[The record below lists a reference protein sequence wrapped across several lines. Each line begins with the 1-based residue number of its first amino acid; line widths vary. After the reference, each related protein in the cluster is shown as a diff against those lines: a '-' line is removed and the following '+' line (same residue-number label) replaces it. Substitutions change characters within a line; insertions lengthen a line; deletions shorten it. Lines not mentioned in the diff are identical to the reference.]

1 MMAMITPSY
10 EGYAESVS
18 TLKFA
23 TRAKKIKNE
32 AWINED
38 VDHKALLRK
47 YENELK
53 KLRKQLSEK
62 NNEMMY
68 KEELLRLE
76 QDKRESEENKET
88 AIIALESKYKEYLQ
102 EKEVQIKQL
111 TSQLLVG
118 GQIIEDTPQFRSAL
132 ETKHKIIREE
142 YDEKLLEIEKER
154 QMIEADKAQVDRYK
168 QLLLK
173 QRDIM
178 LALTARINER
188 DDTIIQLQE
197 ELDAIEHMNKN
208 NEINLNQSNNKIYKL
223 IKLLKEK
230 GVPDSEIDTDSEDEY
245 FRDQRNQQHALAG
258 FMPNDLFCFGKN
270 SDKEAMMN
278 LMTSDEIIEELQKI
292 AYQSNGLQK
301 RLIPDDKE
309 NQYQLAK
316 VQQLESRLKEVTKE
330 NETLIDELQDK
341 KFEVYKFKNTTQ
353 TARDVYDNVEV
364 ILEEKI
370 VDALSKTGNNKK
382 QMSSIQKII
391 TQTMSEFRSRI
402 ASESEMDFGSYQAS
416 LRKSASFKPLNYRKY
431 LKKSESNSSES
442 DKVQDHN
449 LVSKSLRSP
458 DNISMK
464 TTNNIY
470 DKSLKT
476 QKPNLKHSYT
486 AKKIKSKKSEGER
499 VNIVPYNGY
508 VPDYIQNEIKYSNK

>member
-1 MMAMITPSY
+1 LTDKKLRTHIPYRDSKLTRILEDSLGGNCKTTMMAMITPSY

-353 TARDVYDNVEV
+353 TARDVYDNVEI

-370 VDALSKTGNNKK
+370 ADALSKTGNNKK

-391 TQTMSEFRSRI
+391 TQTI
-402 ASESEMDFGSYQAS
+402 I
-416 LRKSASFKPLNYRKY
+416 K
-431 LKKSESNSSES
+431 
-442 DKVQDHN
+442 
-449 LVSKSLRSP
+449 LVL
-458 DNISMK
+458 
-464 TTNNIY
+464 
-470 DKSLKT
+470 
-476 QKPNLKHSYT
+476 
-486 AKKIKSKKSEGER
+486 ER
-499 VNIVPYNGY
+499 VLALNR
-508 VPDYIQNEIKYSNK
+508 

>member
-1 MMAMITPSY
+1 MS
-10 EGYAESVS
+10 E
-18 TLKFA
+18 K
-23 TRAKKIKNE
+23 KNE
-32 AWINED
+32 M
-38 VDHKALLRK
+38 L
-47 YENELK
+47 
-53 KLRKQLSEK
+53 
-62 NNEMMY
+62 Y
-68 KEELLRLE
+68 KEEYIRLE
-76 QDKRESEENKET
+76 QDKRKAEEDKET
-88 AIIALESKYKEYLQ
+88 AIIALESKYKEYLK
-102 EKEVQIKQL
+102 EKEIQIKQL

-118 GQIIEDTPQFRSAL
+118 GQVIEDTPQFRSAL

-142 YDEKLLEIEKER
+142 YEEKLQEIEKER

-188 DDTIIQLQE
+188 DDTIIHLQE
-197 ELDAIEHMNKN
+197 ELDAIEGMNKN
-208 NEINLNQSNNKIYKL
+208 VEVQLNQSNNKIYKL
-223 IKLLKEK
+223 VKLLKEK
-230 GVPDSEIDTDSEDEY
+230 GVPDSEIDTDPEDDY
-245 FRDQRNQQHALAG
+245 LRDQRNHHLLHG
-258 FMPNDLFCFGKN
+258 VIPSELIFGKD

-309 NQYQLAK
+309 NQYQLAR
-316 VQQLESRLKEVTKE
+316 VQQLESRLREVTKE

-353 TARDVYDNVEV
+353 AARDVYDNVEI

-370 VDALSKTGNNKK
+370 AGALSQTGSNKK
-382 QMSSIQKII
+382 QISNIQNII
-391 TQTMSEFRSRI
+391 AQTMSEFRSKI
-402 ASESEMDFGSYQAS
+402 ATESELDFGNYQAS

-431 LKKSESNSSES
+431 LKKSDSNSSES
-442 DKVQDHN
+442 DKVHDSN
-449 LVSKSLRSP
+449 LISKSLRSP

-464 TTNNIY
+464 SPNNIY

-476 QKPNLKHSYT
+476 QKSNLKQSNT
-486 AKKIKSKKSEGER
+486 AKKIKSKKVVSER

-508 VPDYIQNEIKYSNK
+508 VPDIIQNELKYKISY